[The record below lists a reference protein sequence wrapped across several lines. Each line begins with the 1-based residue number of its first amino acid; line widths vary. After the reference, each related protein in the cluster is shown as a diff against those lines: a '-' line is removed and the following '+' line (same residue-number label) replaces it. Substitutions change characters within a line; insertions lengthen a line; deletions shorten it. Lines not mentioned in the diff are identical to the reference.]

1 MDFKHYIRLDSAGRI
16 IKGFSSA
23 FEQPQD
29 SDICINEQGGYQ
41 FRLEPGGAENP
52 TLANYDGIPLYK
64 YEGDAVAARS
74 TDEIEADRAALPTPI
89 VSIPIDQQLA
99 TMALMQAQQATV
111 ITELQQANAALMLQ
125 LAEAG
130 GNA

>member
-1 MDFKHYIRLDSAGRI
+1 MGFKHYIRLDSAGRI

-23 FEQPQD
+23 FEHPQEG
-29 SDICINEQGGYQ
+29 DICINEDSGYQ
-41 FRLEPGGAENP
+41 FRLTQNGPENP
-52 TLANYDGIPLYK
+52 TLVDYDGIPLYK
-64 YEGDAVAARS
+64 YDGGDVAARS
-74 TDEIEADRAALPTPI
+74 VDEIEGDRAALPTPI
-89 VSIPIDQQLA
+89 VPIPIDQQLA

-125 LAEAG
+125 LAETG

>member
-1 MDFKHYIRLDSAGRI
+1 MYKHYIRLDSAGRI

-23 FEQPQD
+23 FEHPQEG
-29 SDICINEQGGYQ
+29 DICINEDGGYQ
-41 FRLEPGGAENP
+41 FRLASDGQENP
-52 TLANYDGIPLYK
+52 PLMDMDGIPLYK
-64 YEGDAVAARS
+64 YEGGAVAARS
-74 TDEIEADRAALPTPI
+74 TDEIEADRAALPTSI

-125 LAEAG
+125 LAETG